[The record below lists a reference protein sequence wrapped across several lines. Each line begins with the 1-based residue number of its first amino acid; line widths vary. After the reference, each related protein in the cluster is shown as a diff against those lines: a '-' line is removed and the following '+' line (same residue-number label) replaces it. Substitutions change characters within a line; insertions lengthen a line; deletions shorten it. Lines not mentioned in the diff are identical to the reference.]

1 MNHGTDVPAASGSS
15 SAAWCP
21 GSGCAPRSPLP
32 GCCSRAALGPSA
44 PAFLPQ
50 AGARWQGEELV
61 AEQDLQPQ
69 SHQHGPA
76 PWSAPGLRGK
86 RLGAAGACSWES
98 QASWGRLLGLHWEET
113 VGLSPRDREQ
123 DGGLGSSSC

>member
-1 MNHGTDVPAASGSS
+1 MCPQPLAA
-15 SAAWCP
+15 A
-21 GSGCAPRSPLP
+21 APRGARARDALP
-32 GCCSRAALGPSA
+32 APRLLGPSA

-61 AEQDLQPQ
+61 AEQDVQPQ
-69 SHQHGPA
+69 SHQHGPS

-113 VGLSPRDREQ
+113 VGLSPQDREQ